1 MSLCEPT
8 VQFGFIFLKLQVY
21 ASSNVS
27 VAYCTSRN
35 SSMRDLYKMA
45 LPVIIQVLVCNPIFM
60 SKITQIFQSDIAFKT
75 KYAGQ

>member
-1 MSLCEPT
+1 
-8 VQFGFIFLKLQVY
+8 
-21 ASSNVS
+21 
-27 VAYCTSRN
+27 
-35 SSMRDLYKMA
+35 MRDLYKMA

>member
-1 MSLCEPT
+1 MC
-8 VQFGFIFLKLQVY
+8 
-21 ASSNVS
+21 
-27 VAYCTSRN
+27 
-35 SSMRDLYKMA
+35 DLYKMT